1 MFLAKFQSALEP
13 FVVAAFALMLAPA
26 ASPAQDLTVKGHVT
40 VAGLARH
47 GRSGEDVDAVIWLTP
62 LGGSLNAAPERDRPA
77 SGHYQLLQQ
86 GRRFR
91 PHVLVV
97 PVGAVVEFP
106 NHDPFFHNV
115 FSLFDGKRFDLGLY
129 EAGSTKT
136 VTFNSP
142 GVSYIFC
149 NIHPEMS
156 AVVIVTKTPYYAL
169 SNKQGDVVIKN
180 VPPGLYELNV
190 WHERCLPETLKALSR
205 QVVLSPSSESLG
217 EIPLFET
224 GDLLAN
230 HKNKYGRDYDAT
242 APADSSY
249 AQP

>member
-1 MFLAKFQSALEP
+1 MALRSGATLKLLP
-13 FVVAAFALMLAPA
+13 ALPALLLAPGLLL
-26 ASPAQDLTVKGHVT
+26 AQDLTVRGRIT
-40 VAGLARH
+40 MAGPASRD
-47 GRSGEDVDAVIWLTP
+47 RSAATADAVIWLTP
-62 LGGSLNAAPERDRPA
+62 VGEKAEPAAVYRQPPPVR
-77 SGHYQLLQQ
+77 YQLLQR

-91 PHVLVV
+91 PHILVV
-97 PVGAVVEFP
+97 PVGAVVDFP
-106 NHDPFFHNV
+106 NRDPFFHNV

-156 AVVIVTKTPYYAL
+156 AVVVAIRTPYYAL
-169 SNKQGDVVIKN
+169 SSAGGDVLIKN
-180 VPPGLYELNV
+180 VPPGRYQLNV

-205 QVVLSPSSESLG
+205 EVVISPASSSLG
-217 EIPLFET
+217 DIPLIET
-224 GDLLAN
+224 GSLLAN
-230 HKNKYGRDYDAT
+230 HKNKYGRDYDSNI
-242 APADSSY
+242 PSDSSY